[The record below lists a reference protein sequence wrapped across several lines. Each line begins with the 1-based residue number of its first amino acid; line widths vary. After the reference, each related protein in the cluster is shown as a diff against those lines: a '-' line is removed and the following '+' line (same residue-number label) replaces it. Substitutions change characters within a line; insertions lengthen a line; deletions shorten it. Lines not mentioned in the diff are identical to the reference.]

1 MAILNISGVDMPAPV
16 SYKVSMADIQSANS
30 GRSDGGYMSLEV
42 VRSNVASI
50 DVAWENL
57 TQVELETVSNAIAPS
72 SFSVVFYYGSSL
84 TADMYKSDRSVELNK
99 DLIHWNI
106 SFSLISL

>member
-1 MAILNISGVDMPAPV
+1 MALLNISGVDLPAPV
-16 SYKVSMADIQSANS
+16 SYKVTMADIQSANS

-42 VRSNVASI
+42 VRADVASI

-57 TQVELETVSNAIAPS
+57 TQSELETITNAINYS
-72 SFSVVFYYGSSL
+72 SFTVVFYYGASL
-84 TADMYKSDRSVELNK
+84 TADMYKSDRSIELSK
-99 DLIHWNI
+99 DLSHWNI